1 MSKRKAED
9 DEDDFASNKFMKKV
23 DTDDDDDDEDEDE
36 GSDDGKKY
44 EILKEDDIEGN
55 ASNFLQ
61 HILVKILGSEI
72 MFFIFRSRS
81 WNSHPRW

>member
-9 DEDDFASNKFMKKV
+9 DEDDFASNKFSKKV
-23 DTDDDDDDEDEDE
+23 DTDDEDEEDE

-55 ASNFLQ
+55 AASFPCHYSILFSTLEQRNNFLY
-61 HILVKILGSEI
+61 IKVKKLE
-72 MFFIFRSRS
+72 
-81 WNSHPRW
+81 